1 MNRLLVL
8 LLLVAPLLLQA
19 QRKPKLRGNR
29 KVLEVSERLP
39 AFRAIELK
47 DDLTVNLSRANEES
61 YDMAADENLLDVVN
75 FDVIDGTLVI
85 SSFYQITA
93 RKKLEIVVYY
103 RDLVSLTAED
113 GELLAHEMLTADEID
128 VLLKGDAKLKL
139 GAEGK
144 KATVHLQNRAQA
156 DLNLEVTELEIDAR
170 HRSDLPLFAVADKTE
185 VELNDTASIDAEGTS
200 AQLHAEIA
208 GNARLRAQ
216 RLETTEVE
224 LTLDGSGLARVL
236 ALARLT
242 LDAGG
247 NGKAF
252 LSGDPT
258 IVIKRFEGE
267 VQLQKKKRE
276 DRP

>member
-103 RDLVSLTAED
+103 RELVSLTAED
-113 GELLAHEMLTADEID
+113 GELLAHEVPETLQCGSPGLHQILQDRSAS
-128 VLLKGDAKLKL
+128 AA
-139 GAEGK
+139 GA
-144 KATVHLQNRAQA
+144 
-156 DLNLEVTELEIDAR
+156 
-170 HRSDLPLFAVADKTE
+170 
-185 VELNDTASIDAEGTS
+185 ASGS
-200 AQLHAEIA
+200 
-208 GNARLRAQ
+208 LRASAAPSASVSWLPSGQ
-216 RLETTEVE
+216 PPDGGRAVPE
-224 LTLDGSGLARVL
+224 LPGPSDPSPQVL
-236 ALARLT
+236 AAPIE
-242 LDAGG
+242 
-247 NGKAF
+247 K
-252 LSGDPT
+252 
-258 IVIKRFEGE
+258 
-267 VQLQKKKRE
+267 
-276 DRP
+276 